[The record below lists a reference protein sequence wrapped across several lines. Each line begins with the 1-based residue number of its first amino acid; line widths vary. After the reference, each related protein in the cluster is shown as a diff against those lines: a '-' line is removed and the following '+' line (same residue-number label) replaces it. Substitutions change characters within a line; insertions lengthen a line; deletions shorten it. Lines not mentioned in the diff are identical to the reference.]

1 MRLSPAA
8 FYSMEFKD
16 FLLAADAFFELEETR
31 ERQQWERQRWLATV
45 LLQPHAKKG
54 ATLKPTDITKFPW
67 DKKQKKNSGSKLL
80 QHTLKN
86 WVNA

>member
-1 MRLSPAA
+1 
-8 FYSMEFKD
+8 MEFKD

-67 DKKQKKNSGSKLL
+67 DKKQKKASGSKLL

-86 WVNA
+86 WSNA